1 MTSQTVALR
10 YTPRQWAEKVHMA
23 MATNTVVVAVAHR
36 RSGKSTAAA
45 AAVCTA
51 ALAKP
56 GRYAIILPTKNHGR
70 MIYWGILKD
79 ILADIPGVTFNEGNL
94 SVDFPNGSELL
105 FFGHADGDGASIRG
119 LALSGAVLDE
129 AQLCTEAALAG
140 ALRPALVDNNGWLLV
155 IGTPCEP
162 SLLGRLFEY
171 ATTAGD
177 PLWTGLHFPIS
188 KTGVFTE
195 KQVEQLRAEALS
207 PAIWKQEFECDMTA
221 GDEQQL
227 IPLAAI
233 LEATKRKPP
242 ARLTQHPAFR
252 DTPRVVAVD
261 VGGDGMEADQSAI
274 QRRWGPLVL
283 EPILVEPEEL
293 DQLAF
298 KVAATMRDFSA
309 DLLLVDSTGG
319 HASHLMVR
327 MAELGYTPIP
337 VVFSSQS
344 TRSDL
349 HNNKRSEMYAMLA
362 QFTQRPDTIL
372 PDDRLLIQELA
383 GIKYRH
389 DTKNRLMLEPK
400 AKLRSKL
407 GRSPDR
413 ADALAMTMLAEVMA
427 PRRPG
432 MPAPAPVREAG
443 GARYSS
449 DYRRLQAAPQGYQA
463 YDPSTGR
470 DYDPFTGSY
479 RD

>member
-1 MTSQTVALR
+1 MTGQTVALR
-10 YTPRQWAEKVHMA
+10 YTPRPWAIPVHEA
-23 MATNTVVVAVAHR
+23 MAICTVVVVVAHR

-45 AAVCTA
+45 AAICTA
-51 ALAKP
+51 ALAKV

-79 ILADIPGVTFNEGNL
+79 ILADIPGVVFNEGNL
-94 SVDFPNGSELL
+94 SIDFPNGSELL

-129 AQLCTEAALAG
+129 AQLCTEAAFAG

-155 IGTPCEP
+155 VGTPCEP

-171 ATTAGD
+171 ATTSGD
-177 PLWTGLHFPIS
+177 PLWTGLHFPIH
-188 KTGVFTE
+188 KTGVFTPE
-195 KQVEQLRAEALS
+195 QIEQLRAEALS
-207 PAIWKQEFECDMTA
+207 PAIWAQEFECDMTA
-221 GDEQQL
+221 GDERQL
-227 IPLAAI
+227 IPLEAI
-233 LEATKRKPP
+233 LEATKRAAPNP
-242 ARLTQHPAFR
+242 RRIAHHPAFR

-274 QRRWGPLVL
+274 QRRWGPLVF
-283 EPILVEPEEL
+283 EPILVDPEEL

-298 KVAATMRDFSA
+298 KVAATMRDFEA

-319 HASHLMVR
+319 HASHLTVR
-327 MAELGYTPIP
+327 MAEMGYTPIP

-349 HNNKRSEMYAMLA
+349 HNNKRAEMYARLA
-362 QFTQRPDTIL
+362 EFIQRPDTVL
-372 PDDRLLIQELA
+372 PNDRLLIQELA
-383 GIKYRH
+383 GIRYLH

-400 AKLRSKL
+400 AKLRAKL

-427 PRRPG
+427 PRRSSTPT
-432 MPAPAPVREAG
+432 PAPVREAG
-443 GARYSS
+443 VRYQS
-449 DYRRLQAAPQGYQA
+449 DFRRLQPAQQSPN
-463 YDPSTGR
+463 R
-470 DYDPFTGSY
+470 VYDPFAGRY
-479 RD
+479 AE